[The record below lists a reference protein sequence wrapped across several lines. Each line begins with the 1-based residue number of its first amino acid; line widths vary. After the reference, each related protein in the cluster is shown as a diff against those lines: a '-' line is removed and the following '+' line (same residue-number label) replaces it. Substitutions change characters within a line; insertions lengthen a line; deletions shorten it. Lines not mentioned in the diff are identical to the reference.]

1 MQLCLIVV
9 THWYMPPAP
18 LPYYAKCDVEGQVML
33 GRVKSHWIRDCKVTF
48 NRKVA
53 DFEMEK
59 TEGKR
64 RRGQQRMRLLDSIT
78 NSMDINLSKLW
89 EIVKDRGAWQAT
101 VHGVSKNQTWLT
113 DWTATTTSWLCKL
126 VLSAL
131 LAKKLVEHS
140 YSPLEPQ
147 RPVCCY
153 CYSFQNEEK
162 FLVIVKTE
170 S

>member
-78 NSMDINLSKLW
+78 NSMDMILSKLW
-89 EIVKDRGAWQAT
+89 EIVEDRRVWCAA
-101 VHGVSKNQTWLT
+101 VLGVAKSQTWLSS
-113 DWTATTTSWLCKL
+113 WTATATVGGHLHVPWILEL
-126 VLSAL
+126 RQVVLLGASSYTL
-131 LAKKLVEHS
+131 LGENV
-140 YSPLEPQ
+140 YT
-147 RPVCCY
+147 
-153 CYSFQNEEK
+153 F
-162 FLVIVKTE
+162 
-170 S
+170 